1 MSHLRA
7 SGEPV
12 RPSPAVRRS
21 AAQWLADSVVLLAL
35 AIWAIG
41 ATNLPDF
48 VLPGPVAV
56 AKRLTALFTDSDFL
70 VHTFAST
77 LRVIL
82 SVLLALLIGAGLALL
97 ARAVPA
103 LDGIVSGVIQPFL
116 NAFPSIGWAILAA
129 IWFSPGHFSIVFV
142 QVAILIPFCL
152 INVAEGLRQIDRELL
167 EMATSFTR
175 RRLRVVLN
183 VGLPLLMP
191 YVMGALRIAYG
202 VAWKIALVAELL
214 GSTSGLGFLMLRA
227 QGSADLTTVLAA
239 CLAIVAL
246 FYAGERLLLEPLAR
260 RFSTKL

>member
-1 MSHLRA
+1 MSGLA
-7 SGEPV
+7 KSAGL
-12 RPSPAVRRS
+12 SRRS
-21 AAQWLADSVVLLAL
+21 GALWLADALVMFAL
-35 AIWAIG
+35 AAWAIG
-41 ATNLPDF
+41 ASNLPEF
-48 VLPGPVAV
+48 VLPGPIAV
-56 AKRLTALFTDSDFL
+56 GKRLLALFIDADFL
-70 VHTFAST
+70 VHTLAST
-77 LRVIL
+77 LRVML
-82 SVLLALLIGAGLALL
+82 SVLIALLIGAGLALV
-97 ARAVPA
+97 ARTVAA

-129 IWFSPGHFSIVFV
+129 IWFTPGHFSIVFV
-142 QVAILIPFCL
+142 QVAILTPFCL

-175 RRLRVVLN
+175 QKPRIVLK

-246 FYAGERLLLEPLAR
+246 FYAGERLILDPLAR
-260 RFSTKL
+260 RFSAK

>member
-1 MSHLRA
+1 MTA
-7 SGEPV
+7 SSSDRLGPQ
-12 RPSPAVRRS
+12 ALMQQRS
-21 AAQWLADSVVLLAL
+21 TALWLADGLVILAL
-35 AIWAIG
+35 AVWALG
-41 ATNLPDF
+41 AANLPEF

-56 AKRLTALFTDSDFL
+56 AKRLVALFTDTDFL
-70 VHTFAST
+70 VHTVAST
-77 LRVIL
+77 LRVLL
-82 SVLLALLIGAGLALL
+82 SVLLALLIGGGLALL
-97 ARAVPA
+97 ARTVPA
-103 LDGIVSGVIQPFL
+103 MDGIVSSVLQPFL

-129 IWFSPGHFSIVFV
+129 IWFTPGHLSIIFV

-152 INVAEGLRQIDRELL
+152 INVAEGLRQIDRELM

-175 RRLRVVLN
+175 QRIRIVVR

-191 YVMGALRIAYG
+191 YMMGALRIAYG

-246 FYAGERLLLEPLAR
+246 FYAGERLILEPLSR
-260 RFSTKL
+260 RFSAR